1 MEVHAYSKA
10 RSSASVSG
18 IFMGH
23 VYRWMTIG
31 LGVTALTAYAVAGSP
46 RLVMAIM
53 SNYAIMI
60 ALIVVQIGLVIAL
73 GAAIHKFSAGVATG
87 IFLLYA
93 LLNGLTLSSI
103 FIVYP
108 IGNIAN
114 AFLTCTGMFLAMS
127 VYGTVTKRDL
137 TGMGSFMFMGLIG
150 IIIASIVNIFLASS
164 MLSFVISCVGVIV
177 FTGLTAYDTQKLR
190 QFGEAAPQV
199 FAPRHV
205 LGRRFSGQ
213 GQRLGFGAGRKGQRH
228 LMIEFNQIFLHAH
241 TVLMPDD
248 LQQARLPEIGSQT
261 AFRFEQDKGAARRRG
276 VKGRGQVHAEGDIQ
290 TAVRRPAVQAAA
302 RPVQHMSGQLTAA
315 AFQHFHDAAF
325 RAAPA
330 HLTSPRGQQ
339 HPHHIRV
346 PGFPGLQR
354 MDEDIRPRHLSARV
368 KRRDKAARSAAQGHV
383 APANFPQ
390 AVGP

>member
-1 MEVHAYSKA
+1 MEMNAYSKT
-10 RSSASVSG
+10 RSSVSSVSG
-18 IFMGH
+18 IFMSQ

-60 ALIVVQIGLVIAL
+60 ALIVVQLGLVVAL

-190 QFGEAAPQV
+190 QFGEAAP
-199 FAPRHV
+199 
-205 LGRRFSGQ
+205 L
-213 GQRLGFGAGRKGQRH
+213 
-228 LMIEFNQIFLHAH
+228 
-241 TVLMPDD
+241 DD
-248 LQQARLPEIGSQT
+248 AT
-261 AFRFEQDKGAARRRG
+261 AIRRG
-276 VKGRGQVHAEGDIQ
+276 AILGA
-290 TAVRRPAVQAAA
+290 
-302 RPVQHMSGQLTAA
+302 LTLYLD
-315 AFQHFHDAAF
+315 FINLFLMLLRLF
-325 RAAPA
+325 
-330 HLTSPRGQQ
+330 G
-339 HPHHIRV
+339 
-346 PGFPGLQR
+346 GN
-354 MDEDIRPRHLSARV
+354 
-368 KRRDKAARSAAQGHV
+368 RD
-383 APANFPQ
+383 
-390 AVGP
+390 

>member
-1 MEVHAYSKA
+1 MEMNAYSKT
-10 RSSASVSG
+10 RSSVSSVSG
-18 IFMGH
+18 IFMSQ

-60 ALIVVQIGLVIAL
+60 ALIVVQIGLVVAL

-190 QFGEAAPQV
+190 QFGEAAP
-199 FAPRHV
+199 
-205 LGRRFSGQ
+205 L
-213 GQRLGFGAGRKGQRH
+213 
-228 LMIEFNQIFLHAH
+228 
-241 TVLMPDD
+241 DD
-248 LQQARLPEIGSQT
+248 AT
-261 AFRFEQDKGAARRRG
+261 AIRRG
-276 VKGRGQVHAEGDIQ
+276 AILGA
-290 TAVRRPAVQAAA
+290 
-302 RPVQHMSGQLTAA
+302 LTLYLD
-315 AFQHFHDAAF
+315 FINLFLMLLRLF
-325 RAAPA
+325 
-330 HLTSPRGQQ
+330 G
-339 HPHHIRV
+339 
-346 PGFPGLQR
+346 GN
-354 MDEDIRPRHLSARV
+354 
-368 KRRDKAARSAAQGHV
+368 RD
-383 APANFPQ
+383 
-390 AVGP
+390 